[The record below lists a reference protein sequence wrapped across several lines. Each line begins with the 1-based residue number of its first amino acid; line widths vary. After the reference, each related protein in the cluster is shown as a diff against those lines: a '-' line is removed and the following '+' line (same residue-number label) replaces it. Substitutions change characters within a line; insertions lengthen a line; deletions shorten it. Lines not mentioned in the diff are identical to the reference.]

1 MAQVAVGGLGFE
13 VERFGD
19 PARPALLLVQ
29 GLAQQ
34 LIDWPAPMIEA
45 LAASHHV
52 VAFDNRDTG
61 LSAKLGPCR
70 SDQQGADTPYTLF
83 DMAEDTAGLIGAL
96 GLGRVDLLGY
106 SMGGRIA
113 QIVAS
118 RHPGLVRSL
127 ACLASSG
134 GQAGVQASPRIREA
148 LGAARPPELLRTP
161 DIDLFTRQAALF
173 EGSGVVTPE
182 AELRARIAAAVSRS
196 YCPLGSARQIR
207 AIEAAGDRSALLREI
222 TAPTLFIH
230 GADDPV
236 VPVEAARAGAAL
248 VPGAR
253 IHVVDG
259 LGHNLSPTTAK
270 AVLPPLRDFLRSY

>member
-1 MAQVAVGGLGFE
+1 MAQVTVSGLDFE

-34 LIDWPAPMIEA
+34 LTDWPAPMIEA
-45 LAASHHV
+45 LAATHHV
-52 VAFDNRDTG
+52 VVFDNRDTG

-70 SDQQGADTPYTLF
+70 SDQDSPETPYTLF

-127 ACLASSG
+127 ACLMSSG
-134 GQAGVQASPRIREA
+134 GQAGVQAAPHIREA
-148 LGAARPPELLRTP
+148 LGAARPAELLQAP

-173 EGSGVVTPE
+173 EGGTVVTPA
-182 AELRARIAAAVSRS
+182 AELRARIAAAVARS

-207 AIEAAGDRSALLREI
+207 AIGAAGDRSELLRGI

-230 GADDPV
+230 GSDDPV

-248 VPGAR
+248 IPGAR

-259 LGHNLSPTTAK
+259 LGHSLSATTAK
-270 AVLPPLRDFLRSY
+270 AVLPPLLDFLDLN